1 MNEWILSSPQFQ
13 LLVVLF
19 STPFALTVALFGMLS
34 SADVQLLRASFV
46 RKKRA
51 VIVPGQQGK
60 VADAGDVTRGAAVI
74 KYACKP
80 ALDLFFALSLLSVY
94 IRSARM
100 RMGFAELPKAAAIEE
115 QGNITPLLARSSSLN
130 SLHT

>member
-46 RKKRA
+46 RKKHA
-51 VIVPGQQGK
+51 KAMIVPGQQGK
-60 VADAGDVTRGAAVI
+60 AANAGDVTRGAAVV
-74 KYACKP
+74 KYACNA
-80 ALDLFFALSLLSVY
+80 ALDLFFALSILSIY
-94 IRSARM
+94 I
-100 RMGFAELPKAAAIEE
+100 
-115 QGNITPLLARSSSLN
+115 
-130 SLHT
+130 